1 MPKNIDDDFDALDI
15 DELPE
20 DFENIEIR
28 QILAN
33 NQIAARQRLEQ
44 LMENRELDRL
54 INGGL
59 DYWD

>member
-1 MPKNIDDDFDALDI
+1 MSKNIDDDFDALDA
-15 DELPE
+15 DELPD

-28 QILAN
+28 QIVVN

-54 INGGL
+54 INGGF

>member
-1 MPKNIDDDFDALDI
+1 MLPTRLGLMPKNIDDDFDALDI

-33 NQIAARQRLEQ
+33 NQIAARQRLE
-44 LMENRELDRL
+44 
-54 INGGL
+54 
-59 DYWD
+59 